1 MRLPQALPEESFHS
15 RICRHITLC
24 GSTKEQY
31 LKDVFG
37 DNRASVHP
45 YLNANLGAIC
55 DELNQSARDVW
66 LNQTLAPLFFHFLPK
81 YRQVIGD
88 INVSPNNLIRASQ
101 ISAFREKERLH
112 IKYCPNCAE
121 EEVSKYGVPYWHC
134 LHQITGVDACPRHGV
149 WLNHVE
155 LPERSHIDM
164 PSITP
169 IQPFDCSLMAAKF
182 ADYCG
187 GYLHQIRKNKRELSN
202 EDRIERLRKKG
213 FITNAGQIRRKQIC
227 KALFI
232 LSEQILPS
240 ESALKPKFEQ
250 DFSYWSLVLSGA
262 MNQPPFKQLILDFY
276 LDQIADDEKP
286 SHALKV
292 DNANSL
298 VEEHCCDLL
307 RKGCSMAEVS
317 RQVGKSRCYVK
328 AVALKHQISVNLRPR
343 VITEAFKQ
351 SVIDMARKGF
361 HRQVIAKKHQVS
373 TGSIE
378 LIISTTEG
386 LVGWRKLCKYQS
398 MSRRYK
404 AQITRFLLTQPQAT
418 IQNVKVDCEAAFFW
432 LYNHQKDWLD
442 SRLPAPQKA
451 IHIDRVDWKH
461 RDIELSRKVTTLFSC
476 PNTTLNRTQL
486 DLLLGGHGWLYL
498 PTLSNLP
505 KTKQLLI
512 INGLL
517 PSFK

>member
-1 MRLPQALPEESFHS
+1 MRLPYPLPGESFHS

-24 GSTKEQY
+24 GSTTEQY
-31 LKDVFG
+31 LKNVFG

-45 YLNANLGAIC
+45 YLNANLVSVC
-55 DELNQSARDVW
+55 KELNQSAHDVW

-88 INVSPNNLIRASQ
+88 LNVSPNSLIRASQ

-112 IKYCPNCAE
+112 IKYCSKCAE

-134 LHQITGVDACPRHGV
+134 LHQITGVDACSRHGV
-149 WLNHVE
+149 WLSHIE

-169 IQPFDCSLMAAKF
+169 IGPVYCSFVAVKF

-187 GYLHQIRKNKRELSN
+187 GYLHQIRKNESKLSN
-202 EDRIERLRKKG
+202 ENRIESLNKKG

-227 KALFI
+227 KALFV
-232 LSEQILPS
+232 LSKQILPS
-240 ESALKPKFEQ
+240 DSALKPKSEQ
-250 DFSYWSLVLSGA
+250 DFSYWSPVLSGA
-262 MNQPPFKQLILDFY
+262 MNQPPFKQLILGFF
-276 LDQIADDEKP
+276 LEQIADDEKP
-286 SHALKV
+286 NHALKV

-298 VEEHCCDLL
+298 VEDRCCKLL

-328 AVALKHQISVNLRPR
+328 GIALKHQIPVNLRPK
-343 VITEAFKQ
+343 VITEALKQ
-351 SVIDMARKGF
+351 DVIEMARKGF
-361 HRQVIAKKHQVS
+361 HRQVIARKHQVS

-386 LVGWRKLCKYQS
+386 LVEWRKFCKHQS

-404 AQITRFLLTQPQAT
+404 AQITRYRLTQPQAT
-418 IQNVKVDCEAAFFW
+418 IQNVKTDCEAAFFW
-432 LYNHQKDWLD
+432 LYTHQKDWLD
-442 SRLPAPQKA
+442 SCLPAPQEVQ
-451 IHIDRVDWKH
+451 HVDRVDWEQ
-461 RDIELSRKVTTLFSC
+461 RDKELSKQVAQILSNSDRKLS
-476 PNTTLNRTQL
+476 RTEL
-486 DLLLGGHGWLYL
+486 DRTLGGHGWLTSKKEKL
-498 PTLSNLP
+498 PITL
-505 KTKQLLI
+505 KTIKSHGDKLR
-512 INGLL
+512 
-517 PSFK
+517 